1 MLLELCFKTSR
12 HGTSDFDAQHGLHM
26 LAKLC
31 LKLALGQ
38 VTYQSMLEHA
48 SYVVA
53 RQLETNSRIQ
63 PVGM

>member
-1 MLLELCFKTSR
+1 
-12 HGTSDFDAQHGLHM
+12 
-26 LAKLC
+26 
-31 LKLALGQ
+31 